1 MSSVAP
7 CLLSLMKGLNP
18 ECYIETYMNSVY
30 PFVSDNMQLTDSVF
44 YIIRR
49 IMFTT
54 FASRFFSLQTT
65 CLFKFRFLGHLM
77 LNHESVKLYVPEGAI
92 HVV

>member
-7 CLLSLMKGLNP
+7 CLPSLMKDSNP
-18 ECYIETYMNSVY
+18 ECHIETYMNSVY

-44 YIIRR
+44 YIIRG
-49 IMFTT
+49 IMFTA
-54 FASRFFSLQTT
+54 FASRFFSFQIT
-65 CLFKFRFLGHLM
+65 CLFKFRFLGRLM
-77 LNHESVKLYVPEGAI
+77 LNHESVNLYVQEGAI